1 MRPPLKI
8 VVPDEQRAVSLRRS
22 LQPHYVE
29 TQAVDGHFE
38 VRVALMRHNPES
50 RIGSVLNAI
59 DQWLQNADVPC
70 VQIHLHGVP
79 HTLHPTDDQPPPT
92 AGTR

>member
-1 MRPPLKI
+1 MHPPLKI
-8 VVPDEQRAVSLRRS
+8 VVPDEQRVASLRHS

-29 TQAVDGHFE
+29 AQAVDGHFE
-38 VRVALMRHNPES
+38 VCVALMRRGPES

-59 DQWLQNADVPC
+59 DQWLQNADVPF
-70 VQIHLHGVP
+70 VQIHLYGVP
-79 HTLHPTDDQPPPT
+79 HTLRPTDPQPPAT